1 MEGVRDLLAQHT
13 GDQVRRALD
22 ANLDA
27 LLTLHSEVSLLHL
40 SEDSSVFM
48 FFLLLLRYD
57 VIAKME
63 TFSEDTQFT
72 LAQVE

>member
-27 LLTLHSEVSLLHL
+27 LLTMHCEVSLLHL
-40 SEDSSVFM
+40 SEDSSVLM
-48 FFLLLLRYD
+48 FFLLLIRYD